1 MVSLGSFGPRG
12 TPSQQVSFR
21 KTEALMEMNILDIR
35 LFWDCTKP
43 GGRNL
48 THFIHFIL
56 HYYNENKG
64 AAMLFLCSS
73 VLTKTNNSYLF
84 VISQINICTKHLKA
98 QTRAANKVWAREA
111 LYELKLLLW
120 LLLEPGGAS
129 ALSWAQ
135 SPLLPPCRSDLTW
148 EALQKPGE
156 ELTRLLM
163 TLYEAQILCHTAL
176 GAAVTITTQH
186 GITAE
191 LTQQE

>member
-98 QTRAANKVWAREA
+98 QTRAANKVWAERHFMN
-111 LYELKLLLW
+111 W
-120 LLLEPGGAS
+120 SCCFGCCWS
-129 ALSWAQ
+129 
-135 SPLLPPCRSDLTW
+135 
-148 EALQKPGE
+148 PGE
-156 ELTRLLM
+156 RVHCPGLSH
-163 TLYEAQILCHTAL
+163 LCSPHAEVISHGKLCKSL
-176 GAAVTITTQH
+176 GKSWQGCWWLSMKHRYSVI
-186 GITAE
+186 
-191 LTQQE
+191 